1 VLGDNISQATQF
13 VTSGAAQAGVTAL
26 SLALAPEI
34 APQSRH
40 WLIPAHLHAP
50 LRQRMVLLKTAQ
62 PGARALLD
70 YLQSPAAREVFARY
84 GFADVMPN

>member
-1 VLGDNISQATQF
+1 M
-13 VTSGAAQAGVTAL
+13 
-26 SLALAPEI
+26 
-34 APQSRH
+34 
-40 WLIPAHLHAP
+40 
-50 LRQRMVLLKTAQ
+50 LRRQHMVLLKTAQ